1 MLNFKQFL
9 ESKNLK
15 KGEGF
20 GCLMAYLIGEIRSEA
35 LKLISKISED
45 HLYDPSM
52 GFGKEPNPHI
62 TIKYGLHEN
71 DANIIFKELGDI
83 TPMEVSFRNI
93 SLFENVKFDV
103 IKVGITSPDLRALNA
118 KVCKLFKFTDKFP
131 VYKPH
136 MTLAYVQ
143 PGYGY
148 KYLKLD
154 NPLAG
159 QTTTISK
166 LVYSDAESNKTI
178 KNL

>member
-9 ESKNLK
+9 ESKGLK
-15 KGEGF
+15 KGDGF
-20 GCLMAYLIGEIRSEA
+20 GCLMAYLTGEIRSEA
-35 LKLISKISED
+35 LKLISKISYD
-45 HLYDPSM
+45 HLYDPNM
-52 GFGKEPNPHI
+52 GFGKETDPHI

-71 DANIIFKELGDI
+71 DSRIIFKELGEI
-83 TPMEVSFRNI
+83 SPLEVKFKNI

-103 IKVGITSPDLRALNA
+103 IKIGITSPDLRALNA
-118 KVCKLFKFTDKFP
+118 KVCKLFEFTDKSP
-131 VYKPH
+131 VYNPH

-143 PGYGY
+143 PGFGY

-159 QTTTISK
+159 QSTILSK